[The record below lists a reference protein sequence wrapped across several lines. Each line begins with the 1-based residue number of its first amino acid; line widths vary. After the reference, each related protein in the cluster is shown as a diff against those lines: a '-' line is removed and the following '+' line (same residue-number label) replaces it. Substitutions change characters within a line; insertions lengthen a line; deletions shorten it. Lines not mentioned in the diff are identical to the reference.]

1 MANESLD
8 QYKLREAKESAV
20 QALKDIKSLEGR
32 FTVLEQREAVRDVKM
47 IALKASADRNSALV
61 GAMIVA
67 IVGAAL
73 GVFFGVGR

>member
-1 MANESLD
+1 MVNESLD
-8 QYKLREAKESAV
+8 QYKLREAKESAS
-20 QALKDIKSLEGR
+20 QALLDIQTLRKEFGDLKE
-32 FTVLEQREAVRDVKM
+32 REAVRDVKM

-67 IVGAAL
+67 IVAAAL

>member
-8 QYKLREAKESAV
+8 QYKLREAKESAS
-20 QALKDIKSLEGR
+20 QALLDIQSLRNE
-32 FTVLEQREAVRDVKM
+32 FTELKQREAVRDVKM

-61 GAMIVA
+61 GAMIMA